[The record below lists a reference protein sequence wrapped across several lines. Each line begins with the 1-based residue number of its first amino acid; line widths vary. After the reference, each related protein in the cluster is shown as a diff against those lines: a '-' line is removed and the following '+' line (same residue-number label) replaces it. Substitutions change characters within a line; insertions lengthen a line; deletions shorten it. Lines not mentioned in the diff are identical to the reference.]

1 MSLRDILR
9 ENQLLDNL
17 VCGIR
22 GNNEMLVESSITQ
35 LLNND
40 YQGNI
45 GNILEDSFRHGL
57 ITESMRKTIARALDK
72 GNDRFLRAFGGFLLE
87 TKSDDPF
94 SEFAKQMELDL
105 ETPPYEVLSN
115 DQSGQPYGGKDN
127 IKAFWNSLSLSQ
139 RVAAKFDIATK
150 TGRT

>member
-1 MSLRDILR
+1 MNLREVFR
-9 ENQLLDNL
+9 ENQLLGNL

-22 GNNEMLVESSITQ
+22 GDDERLVESSIAQ
-35 LLNND
+35 LLRD
-40 YQGNI
+40 DHQRKI
-45 GNILEDSFRHGL
+45 GGILEDSFRHGL
-57 ITESMRKTIARALDK
+57 ITESMRKTIARALGK
-72 GNDRFLRAFGGFLLE
+72 GNNQFLQVFGGFLLE
-87 TKSDDPF
+87 TKSDNPF
-94 SEFAKQMELDL
+94 GEFAKQMELDP

-115 DQSGQPYGGKDN
+115 DHSGQPYGGKDN